1 MDAHEI
7 VDLEKIT
14 TPRVHPQ
21 APLIHE
27 LFEAQVQRVPDAVAV
42 AYEGQS
48 LTYRQL
54 NERANQLAHHLVAH
68 GVGADEL
75 VGICVER
82 GLEMVVGVLGV
93 LKAGGAYV
101 PLDPGYPTER
111 LQYLLEDSA
120 PRLVL
125 TLSRVRARVEG
136 TPAQV
141 IELDGQWAEI
151 ERRPRANLP
160 ATVVG
165 VRPEHLAYVIYTSGS
180 TGKPK
185 GVMVE
190 HGHLVSSTVTRL
202 NSYGSF
208 GRFLLLSPLSF
219 DSSVAGIFGTL
230 TSAGT
235 LVIASQEAARDL
247 NLLSAAIRDF
257 RITSLLCIASLYQRL
272 LMLTGPELGRTE
284 LSRVM
289 VAGEAC
295 PPTLPLE
302 SARCAPGVTLY
313 NEYGPTECTVWTTVF
328 ECPPQDFPAGVP
340 IGRPIAHARVYI
352 LDEQGQPVPEGVS
365 GEICIGGAGVTRGYL
380 NRPELT
386 AERFITNPLTGN
398 PRDRLY
404 RTGDIGRFR
413 ADGHIEYLGRNDQQ
427 VKIRGYRIELGEIE
441 AVLGSQPG
449 VQQAA
454 VLARED
460 EPGEKR
466 LVAYVVLDGQQLV
479 SQLRE
484 RLNQALPA
492 HMVPAAIVVLKQMPL
507 TPNGKLD
514 RKALPAPGLDAYTT
528 RQYEPPQGAIEE
540 QLAEIWRELLR
551 VERVGRMDN
560 FFELGGHSLLGMKL
574 ITRIAASLQIP
585 PGAMTIFRYPTV
597 EQMARVVERL
607 RAEAPTPAAPLTP
620 RPAGNRAP
628 LAFAQHWWW
637 NLTQVDING
646 SLLSMPTALRVSGAL
661 QVAPL
666 QAAFTELV
674 RRHEALRT
682 RIITSNG
689 IREQEIAPF
698 AGYDLEVVEVTRPS
712 IEERERAAADI
723 FEKLVAQRL
732 DVSKDPMFVAKLLK
746 LADDD
751 HVLIVALDH
760 LIADA
765 ASLVIVLRDI
775 WTLYA
780 QFERGLPASL
790 PPMPIQLADYAVW
803 QQENRES
810 FLAAHGEHWDKR
822 LSGAQRVRLF
832 AEEKTTGHGFAAAPF
847 RIGATAVT
855 ALRELSRQHQS
866 TLAMSVLATWVTV
879 VSRWCNIR
887 DVVVPFVAMGR
898 PAPELENTNG
908 CFAAP
913 LYLRI
918 QLRPEDSF
926 LDVLRRVT
934 EEYATAT
941 EHDDLGYIGAQ
952 SPRPAFTYNCCFNWH
967 PREFRIDPASS
978 LTCIDVSQIEGLG
991 GTLRVQPFAAE
1002 GSGEAQSHDM
1012 VWEDEPGLFLI
1023 EAEEGVVGVML
1034 YRAERVGSETAQRVA
1049 RSLEQFVDLMAA
1061 QPAARIETL
1070 ACVS

>member
-1 MDAHEI
+1 
-7 VDLEKIT
+7 
-14 TPRVHPQ
+14 
-21 APLIHE
+21 
-27 LFEAQVQRVPDAVAV
+27 
-42 AYEGQS
+42 
-48 LTYRQL
+48 
-54 NERANQLAHHLVAH
+54 
-68 GVGADEL
+68 
-75 VGICVER
+75 
-82 GLEMVVGVLGV
+82 
-93 LKAGGAYV
+93 
-101 PLDPGYPTER
+101 
-111 LQYLLEDSA
+111 
-120 PRLVL
+120 
-125 TLSRVRARVEG
+125 
-136 TPAQV
+136 
-141 IELDGQWAEI
+141 
-151 ERRPRANLP
+151 
-160 ATVVG
+160 
-165 VRPEHLAYVIYTSGS
+165 
-180 TGKPK
+180 
-185 GVMVE
+185 
-190 HGHLVSSTVTRL
+190 
-202 NSYGSF
+202 
-208 GRFLLLSPLSF
+208 
-219 DSSVAGIFGTL
+219 
-230 TSAGT
+230 
-235 LVIASQEAARDL
+235 
-247 NLLSAAIRDF
+247 
-257 RITSLLCIASLYQRL
+257 
-272 LMLTGPELGRTE
+272 
-284 LSRVM
+284 
-289 VAGEAC
+289 
-295 PPTLPLE
+295 
-302 SARCAPGVTLY
+302 
-313 NEYGPTECTVWTTVF
+313 
-328 ECPPQDFPAGVP
+328 
-340 IGRPIAHARVYI
+340 
-352 LDEQGQPVPEGVS
+352 
-365 GEICIGGAGVTRGYL
+365 
-380 NRPELT
+380 
-386 AERFITNPLTGN
+386 
-398 PRDRLY
+398 
-404 RTGDIGRFR
+404 
-413 ADGHIEYLGRNDQQ
+413 
-427 VKIRGYRIELGEIE
+427 
-441 AVLGSQPG
+441 
-449 VQQAA
+449 
-454 VLARED
+454 
-460 EPGEKR
+460 
-466 LVAYVVLDGQQLV
+466 
-479 SQLRE
+479 
-484 RLNQALPA
+484 
-492 HMVPAAIVVLKQMPL
+492 
-507 TPNGKLD
+507 
-514 RKALPAPGLDAYTT
+514 
-528 RQYEPPQGAIEE
+528 
-540 QLAEIWRELLR
+540 
-551 VERVGRMDN
+551 
-560 FFELGGHSLLGMKL
+560 
-574 ITRIAASLQIP
+574 
-585 PGAMTIFRYPTV
+585 
-597 EQMARVVERL
+597 
-607 RAEAPTPAAPLTP
+607 LTP

-698 AGYDLEVVEVTRPS
+698 AGYDLEVVEVTGPS
-712 IEERERAAADI
+712 IEERERTAADI

-732 DVSKDPMFVAKLLK
+732 DVSKDPMFVARLLK

-803 QQENRES
+803 QQKNREP

-847 RIGATAVT
+847 KIGATAVT

-918 QLRPEDSF
+918 QLQPEDSF

-934 EEYATAT
+934 EEYTSAA

-952 SPRPAFTYNCCFNWH
+952 NPRPAFTYNCCFNWH

-1023 EAEEGVVGVML
+1023 EAEDGVVGVML
-1034 YRAERVGSETAQRVA
+1034 YRAERVGPETAQRVA

-1070 ACVS
+1070 ACAS